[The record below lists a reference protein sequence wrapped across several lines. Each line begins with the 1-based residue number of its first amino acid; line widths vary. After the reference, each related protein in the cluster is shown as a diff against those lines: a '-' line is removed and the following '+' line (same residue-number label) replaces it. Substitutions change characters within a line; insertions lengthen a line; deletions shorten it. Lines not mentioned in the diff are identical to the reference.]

1 MLRHGPLS
9 LKPFLISLLHETYDD
24 KQTNL
29 QMADLRTL
37 AAEYSMRLDDVVSTL
52 IDLVNEG
59 GWHYQ
64 NVYGESTTLSEE
76 LSEGEGRL
84 SDSDLNKMTGSWSPV
99 IAEEG

>member
-24 KQTNL
+24 KQASL
-29 QMADLRTL
+29 QMADLRAL

-64 NVYGESTTLSEE
+64 NEKGESTALSEE
-76 LSEGEGRL
+76 LSEGKARL
-84 SDSDLNKMTGSWSPV
+84 SDSDLNKVTGSWSPV
-99 IAEEG
+99 IVEEG